1 MNSKLTVI
9 KNGIIYKRKEL
20 IYFYKG
26 VKIIH
31 YKGGLY
37 TILGQGTHSET
48 GEDVIIYQ
56 NDADNRIWVRPLT
69 MFHDLVEYKGDVVN
83 RFDALDY
90 VCKVDDLKED
100 LPRYYQ

>member
-9 KNGIIYKRKEL
+9 KNGIVYKRKDITSFKL
-20 IYFYKG
+20 GMKM
-26 VKIIH
+26 IH
-31 YKGGLY
+31 YKGGVY
-37 TILGQGTHSET
+37 TVLHQGTHSET
-48 GEDVIIYQ
+48 GEDVIIYR

-69 MFHDLVEYKGDVVN
+69 MFYDSVEYDGDVVN

-90 VCKVDDLKED
+90 VCKVEDLKED